1 LFSFGRGSGKNKR
14 RKKKKKPREK
24 RRSFEDAAEVFE
36 GWVVLVDWK
45 ANAAAN
51 LRIAEL
57 GVLLSG
63 ASQFR
68 VLGFLLGPNNY
79 CEDGMCLVTD
89 RFEEESFG

>member
-1 LFSFGRGSGKNKR
+1 MGGGAGKRRRRKNK
-14 RKKKKKPREK
+14 KLREK
-24 RRSFEDAAEVFE
+24 RSFENAAEVFE

-45 ANAAAN
+45 ANVAAN

-63 ASQFR
+63 VSYFR
-68 VLGFLLGPNNY
+68 VLGFLLGLNNY

-89 RFEEESFG
+89 RSEEESFG

>member
-1 LFSFGRGSGKNKR
+1 LGGGAGKKRRRKNK
-14 RKKKKKPREK
+14 KLREK
-24 RRSFEDAAEVFE
+24 RSFENAAEVFE

-63 ASQFR
+63 VSYFR
-68 VLGFLLGPNNY
+68 VLGFLLGLNNY

-89 RFEEESFG
+89 RSEEESFG

>member
-1 LFSFGRGSGKNKR
+1 MGGGAGKKRRRKNK
-14 RKKKKKPREK
+14 KLREK
-24 RRSFEDAAEVFE
+24 RSFENAAEVFE

-63 ASQFR
+63 VSYFR
-68 VLGFLLGPNNY
+68 VLGFLLGLNNY

-89 RFEEESFG
+89 RSEEESFG

>member
-1 LFSFGRGSGKNKR
+1 LGGGAGKKKR
-14 RKKKKKPREK
+14 RKNKKPREK
-24 RRSFEDAAEVFE
+24 RRSFENAAEVFE

-63 ASQFR
+63 VSYFR
-68 VLGFLLGPNNY
+68 VLGFLLGLNNY
-79 CEDGMCLVTD
+79 CEGGMCLVTD
-89 RFEEESFG
+89 RSEEESFG

>member
-1 LFSFGRGSGKNKR
+1 LGGGAGKRRRRKNK
-14 RKKKKKPREK
+14 KLREK
-24 RRSFEDAAEVFE
+24 RSFENAAEVFE

-45 ANAAAN
+45 ANVAAN

-63 ASQFR
+63 VSYFR
-68 VLGFLLGPNNY
+68 VLGFLLGLNNY

-89 RFEEESFG
+89 RSEEESFG

>member
-1 LFSFGRGSGKNKR
+1 LGGEAGKKKKG
-14 RKKKKKPREK
+14 KKKKKPREK
-24 RRSFEDAAEVFE
+24 RRSLEDAAEVFE

>member
-14 RKKKKKPREK
+14 RKKKKKPRVK
-24 RRSFEDAAEVFE
+24 RRCFEDAAEVFE

>member
-1 LFSFGRGSGKNKR
+1 LGGGAGKRRRRKNK
-14 RKKKKKPREK
+14 KLREK
-24 RRSFEDAAEVFE
+24 RSFENAAEVFE

-63 ASQFR
+63 VSYFR
-68 VLGFLLGPNNY
+68 VLGFLLGLNNY
-79 CEDGMCLVTD
+79 CEGGMCLVTD
-89 RFEEESFG
+89 RSEEESFG

>member
-1 LFSFGRGSGKNKR
+1 LGGGAGKKR
-14 RKKKKKPREK
+14 EGKKKKKPREK
-24 RRSFEDAAEVFE
+24 RRSFENAEEDFE
-36 GWVVLVDWK
+36 GWVVVLVDWK

-63 ASQFR
+63 ASHFR
-68 VLGFLLGPNNY
+68 VLGFLRGLNNY
-79 CEDGMCLVTD
+79 CEDGMYLVTD

>member
-1 LFSFGRGSGKNKR
+1 LGGGAGKRRRRKNK
-14 RKKKKKPREK
+14 KLREK
-24 RRSFEDAAEVFE
+24 RSFENAAEVFE

-63 ASQFR
+63 VSYFR
-68 VLGFLLGPNNY
+68 VLGFLLGLNNY

-89 RFEEESFG
+89 RSEEESFG